1 MLNMPTVQKQN
12 GVWFVLAATLFWGTT
27 GTAQAFAPPGAPS
40 LAVGAMRLAIGG
52 LALLALALA
61 RGSLRR
67 DQAWPWRPTLLAA
80 ISMAAYQPCFF
91 AGVARTGVA
100 VGTMVAIGSAPIIA
114 GLLAWLFRGE
124 RPTQRWTLA
133 TIVAI
138 SGCTL
143 LVAAGSQVNVDL
155 LGILLA
161 LGAGA
166 SYACYALASK
176 DLVQDRAP
184 DAAMAVVF
192 CGGAL
197 LLAPLLLVV
206 DLTWLAQ
213 PRGLLV
219 ALHLGVLATAA
230 AYALYARGLVLVP
243 VATAVTLSLGEP
255 LVAGALG
262 VLVLGEQLTGLALSG
277 IVLLLAGLTILS
289 TGGNRGG

>member
-1 MLNMPTVQKQN
+1 
-12 GVWFVLAATLFWGTT
+12 
-27 GTAQAFAPPGAPS
+27 
-40 LAVGAMRLAIGG
+40 
-52 LALLALALA
+52 
-61 RGSLRR
+61 
-67 DQAWPWRPTLLAA
+67 
-80 ISMAAYQPCFF
+80 MAAYQPCFF

-100 VGTMVAIGSAPIIA
+100 VGTMVAIGSVPILA
-114 GLLAWLFRGE
+114 GLLAWIFRGE

-133 TIVAI
+133 TVIAI

-143 LVAAGSQVNVDL
+143 LVAAGSRVNVDP

-197 LLAPLLLVV
+197 LLAPLLFVV

-213 PRGLLV
+213 PRGSAGCL
-219 ALHLGVLATAA
+219 ASGRLGH
-230 AYALYARGLVLVP
+230 RGGLC
-243 VATAVTLSLGEP
+243 P
-255 LVAGALG
+255 LRTWV
-262 VLVLGEQLTGLALSG
+262 GLNSG
-277 IVLLLAGLTILS
+277 CHGCHPLAGRTARRWRAGCARTGRATYWAGGQRDRAFAGWADYLVNGWKSSRLT
-289 TGGNRGG
+289 